1 MIEYYKTFVPEAD
14 SLSTTPQRYTTRKIS
29 SPEPGCWISVVA
41 PDAEDRRWLQSQLGI
56 EPEFVRSS
64 LDDEETSHID
74 YDDDTGQV
82 LVIVDCPFVEDDRE
96 TVDDSIVQYDTHPL
110 SLIFLPEQDILVTV
124 SLKESETVNAF
135 AQGKVRN
142 LNTTQRTRML
152 LQMLLHISQ
161 RYLVCLRSINRQFRE
176 NERVLRKTMRND
188 ELIKMLGFEKSLVY
202 FSTSLKSTEA
212 TLKKIGYGRI
222 LHLYEDD
229 RDLLDDVSIEMSQAI
244 EMCST
249 YSNILNGTMD
259 TFGNIINNNMNIT
272 MRTLAILTL
281 VLSIPNMVYGFY
293 GMNTPLPHD
302 ESWVFAFTISIV
314 ATVGATVL
322 LTRSH
327 FVR

>member
-1 MIEYYKTFVPEAD
+1 MIEFYKTFVPEAD
-14 SLSTTPQRYTTRKIS
+14 SLSTTPQRYTTRRIS

-41 PDAEDRRWLQSQLGI
+41 PDAEDRRWLQSHLGI

-110 SLIFLPEQDILVTV
+110 SLIFLPEDDMLVTV
-124 SLKESETVNAF
+124 SLKQSETVNAF
-135 AQGKVRN
+135 AQGKMRN

-176 NERVLRKTMRND
+176 NERVLRKTMRNE

-212 TLKKIGYGRI
+212 TLKKIEYGRI

-302 ESWVFAFTISIV
+302 ESWVFAFAISII

>member
-1 MIEYYKTFVPEAD
+1 MIEYYKTIMLD
-14 SLSTTPQRYTTRKIS
+14 SDPMGSQSQRCVTRKIDS
-29 SPEPGCWISVVA
+29 IESGCWISVVA
-41 PDAEDRRWLQSQLGI
+41 PDADDRRWLQNEMGI
-56 EPEFVRSS
+56 EAEFVRAC

-74 YDDDTGQV
+74 YDDETGQV

-96 TVDDSIVQYDTHPL
+96 KVDKSIAQYDTHPL
-110 SLIFLPEQDILVTV
+110 SLIFLPEQDVLVTV
-124 SLKESETVNAF
+124 SLKESETVNAC

-212 TLKKIGYGRI
+212 TLNRIGYGRI
-222 LHLYEDD
+222 LRLYEED

-259 TFGNIINNNMNIT
+259 AFGNIINNNMNIT

-302 ESWVFAFTISIV
+302 DTWVFAFVLSV
-314 ATVGATVL
+314 AATVGATIIL
-322 LTRSH
+322 MRSR

>member
-1 MIEYYKTFVPEAD
+1 MIEYYKTYMPKAD
-14 SLSTTPQRYTTRKIS
+14 PSGIASQRCAPRKIDA
-29 SPEPGCWISVVA
+29 PEPGCWVSVVS
-41 PDAEDRRWLQSQLGI
+41 PDADDRRWLQSELGI

-96 TVDDSIVQYDTHPL
+96 TVDSSIIQYDTHPL

-124 SLKESETVNAF
+124 SLKESEIINTF

-142 LNTTQRTRML
+142 LNTTQRTRVL

-212 TLKKIGYGRI
+212 TLNKIGYGRI
-222 LHLYEDD
+222 LRLYEED

-293 GMNTPLPHD
+293 GMNTPLPMD
-302 ESWVFAFTISIV
+302 GTWVFAFGLSV
-314 ATVGATVL
+314 MATVGATVIL
-322 LTRSH
+322 LHSR

>member
-1 MIEYYKTFVPEAD
+1 MIEFYKTTVLEADPGNLQPERLITRKVGVPED
-14 SLSTTPQRYTTRKIS
+14 
-29 SPEPGCWISVVA
+29 GCWVSVVA
-41 PDAEDRRWLQSQLGI
+41 PDAEDRRWLHDELEI

-82 LVIVDCPFVEDDRE
+82 LVIVDCPFVESDLDSVDRE
-96 TVDDSIVQYDTHPL
+96 IVQYDTHPL
-110 SLIFLPEQDILVTV
+110 SLIFLPERDILVTV

-135 AQGKVRN
+135 AQGKIRN
-142 LNTTQRTRML
+142 FNTCQRTRVL

-176 NERVLRKTMRND
+176 NERRLRLTMRND

-212 TLKKIGYGRI
+212 TLNKIGYGRI
-222 LHLYEDD
+222 LRLYDED
-229 RDLLDDVSIEMSQAI
+229 RDLLDDVNIEMTQAI
-244 EMCST
+244 EMCSI
-249 YSNILNGTMD
+249 YSNVLNGTMD
-259 TFGNIINNNMNIT
+259 AFGNIINNNMNVT

-293 GMNTPLPHD
+293 GMNTPLPLD
-302 ESWVFAFTISIV
+302 GTWGFAFALSVV
-314 ATVGATVL
+314 ATLSATVL
-322 LTRSH
+322 LMRSR
-327 FVR
+327 FMR

>member
-1 MIEYYKTFVPEAD
+1 MIECYM
-14 SLSTTPQRYTTRKIS
+14 TTTLDDGLAEGRSQRLVTRKIAN
-29 SPEPGCWISVVA
+29 PRPGCWVSVVA
-41 PDAEDRRWLQSQLGI
+41 PDAEDRRWLQSELGI

-74 YDDDTGQV
+74 HDDETGQV

-96 TVDDSIVQYDTHPL
+96 AVDQSIVQYDTHPL
-110 SLIFLPEQDILVTV
+110 SLIFLPEQDLLVTV
-124 SLKESETVNAF
+124 SLKESETINAF

-212 TLKKIGYGRI
+212 TLSRIGYGRI
-222 LHLYEDD
+222 LHLYEED
-229 RDLLDDVSIEMSQAI
+229 RDLLDDVSIEMRQAI
-244 EMCST
+244 EMCSIYT
-249 YSNILNGTMD
+249 NVLNGTMD

-302 ESWVFAFTISIV
+302 DTWVFAFVLSVSATI
-314 ATVGATVL
+314 GATVL
-322 LTRSH
+322 LMRSR
-327 FVR
+327 FMR

>member
-1 MIEYYKTFVPEAD
+1 MIEYYQTFVSEAD
-14 SLSTTPQRYTTRKIS
+14 PKQGRARLQTRKIDTI
-29 SPEPGCWISVVA
+29 EPGCWVSVVA
-41 PDAEDRRWLQSQLGI
+41 PDPDDRRWLQDEMGI
-56 EPEFVRSS
+56 EPEFVRSC

-96 TVDDSIVQYDTHPL
+96 AVDPSIVQYDTHPL
-110 SLIFLPEQDILVTV
+110 SLIFLPEQEVLVTV

-142 LNTTQRTRML
+142 LNTNQRTRVL

-161 RYLVCLRSINRQFRE
+161 RYLVSLRSINRQFRE
-176 NERVLRKTMRND
+176 NERVLRRTMRND

-212 TLKKIGYGRI
+212 TLTKIGYGRI
-222 LHLYEDD
+222 LKLYEED
-229 RDLLDDVSIEMSQAI
+229 RELLDDVSIEMTQAI
-244 EMCST
+244 EMCSIYT
-249 YSNILNGTMD
+249 NVLNGTMD
-259 TFGNIINNNMNIT
+259 AFGNIINNNMNVT

-293 GMNTPLPHD
+293 GMNTPLPLD
-302 ESWVFAFTISIV
+302 GTWIFAFALSVIATIA
-314 ATVGATVL
+314 ATVILMRGRL
-322 LTRSH
+322 LR
-327 FVR
+327 

>member
-1 MIEYYKTFVPEAD
+1 MIECYKTTIVETEPA
-14 SLSTTPQRYTTRKIS
+14 SPHSPRLVTRKIDHI
-29 SPEPGCWISVVA
+29 EPGCWVSVVA
-41 PDAEDRRWLQSQLGI
+41 PNAEDRRSLQDEMGI
-56 EPEFVRSS
+56 EPEFVRAS

-96 TVDDSIVQYDTHPL
+96 AVDQSIVQYDTHPL

-124 SLKESETVNAF
+124 SLKQSETVSAF

-142 LNTTQRTRML
+142 LNTTLRTRML

-202 FSTSLKSTEA
+202 FSTSLKSTET
-212 TLKKIGYGRI
+212 TLTKIGYGRI
-222 LHLYEDD
+222 LRLYEED
-229 RDLLDDVSIEMSQAI
+229 RELLDDVSIEMSQAI
-244 EMCST
+244 EMCT
-249 YSNILNGTMD
+249 IYSNVLNGTMD
-259 TFGNIINNNMNIT
+259 TFGNIINNNMNLT

-293 GMNTPLPHD
+293 GMNTPLPMD
-302 ESWVFAFTISIV
+302 NTWGFAFALSVV
-314 ATVGATVL
+314 ATVGATVIL
-322 LTRSH
+322 MRSS
-327 FVR
+327 FMK